1 MLDHLSQAS
10 FTKWMADFNSTLE
23 KRKAE
28 STLQVLFKVARLLN
42 EKAIDQ
48 LNEENGEE
56 LRYRPS
62 HMALIP
68 HLSLEGSRITTL
80 AEQMQISKQAVGQ
93 VVEELEQMGVVCRT
107 PDPSDGRAKLVH
119 FTKEGKK
126 GMLRGLALLRHME
139 ADLTK
144 VVGAKPMKKLGKTLR
159 TLLAHLDD

>member
-1 MLDHLSQAS
+1 
-10 FTKWMADFNSTLE
+10 MADFKTTLE

-42 EKAIDQ
+42 ERAIEQ
-48 LNEENGEE
+48 LNNESDDD

-68 HLSLEGSRITTL
+68 HLSLEGSRITSL

-93 VVEELEQMGVVCRT
+93 VVEELEQMGVVRRT
-107 PDPSDGRAKLVH
+107 PDPTDGRAKLVH
-119 FTKEGKK
+119 FTKDGKK
-126 GMLRGLALLRHME
+126 GMLRGLALLGRME

-144 VVGAKPMKKLGKTLR
+144 VVGVKPMRELGKTLR
-159 TLLAHLDD
+159 TLLAHVDE